1 MTEQA
6 RTPALLVF
14 LASHLLISISDSAT
28 TGFFLGSLQISA
40 WNPTV
45 VLCADRSQSWRAV
58 LKLHFQ
64 KQEERSHRNFPPVT
78 VYLITSFFFFF
89 FLPMQAFLNPSCLIQ
104 AVWAKNTSKMLTHLS
119 STKYQKPGYLKSIS
133 ACLPLGRK
141 CLQGFSL
148 CTPKVH
154 STTALE

>member
-1 MTEQA
+1 MSIMTEQA

-89 FLPMQAFLNPSCLIQ
+89 SSYAGLSESLLPYSGGLSKEHIKDVDTSLI
-104 AVWAKNTSKMLTHLS
+104 N
-119 STKYQKPGYLKSIS
+119 
-133 ACLPLGRK
+133 
-141 CLQGFSL
+141 
-148 CTPKVH
+148 
-154 STTALE
+154 

>member
-14 LASHLLISISDSAT
+14 LASHLLISISDRAT

-64 KQEERSHRNFPPVT
+64 KQEEWSHRNFPAFT
-78 VYLITSFFFFF
+78 VYIITSFFFF
-89 FLPMQAFLNPSCLIQ
+89 PMQAFLNPSCLIQ

-119 STKYQKPGYLKSIS
+119 STKYQKPGYLKSFS